1 MSKADAPQNAKSSED
16 LPSEG
21 LTSGGASTPAVP
33 HHVAIIMDGN
43 GRWAAARGLPRVE
56 GHRRGVEA
64 LRRTIRA
71 AGEIGIKV
79 ITIFS
84 FSSENWSRPAAE
96 VGELMG
102 LLRRFIRND
111 LAELHKS
118 GVRVRIIGE
127 RAGLEADIGRL
138 LTEAEELTKNNTKL
152 TLVVAFNYGARQ
164 EIARAARLTAEEVA
178 QGRLK
183 PEDITV
189 DTIGGF
195 LDTADLPDPD
205 LIIRTSGEQRLS
217 NFLLWQSAYSELVF
231 VPVNW
236 PDFDRTVLEDAI
248 REYQQRERRFGGL
261 AAKAAQ
267 AGS

>member
-1 MSKADAPQNAKSSED
+1 MPMSDSKFEAELPQDAKSA
-16 LPSEG
+16 
-21 LTSGGASTPAVP
+21 ASAPDFAVP
-33 HHVAIIMDGN
+33 RHVAIIMDGN

-71 AGEIGIKV
+71 AGELGIKV
-79 ITIFS
+79 LTIFS

-96 VGELMG
+96 IGELMG

-111 LAELHKS
+111 LAELHRS
-118 GVRVRIIGE
+118 GVRVRVTGE
-127 RAGLEADIGRL
+127 REGLEADIGRL
-138 LTEAEELTKNNTKL
+138 LVEAEELTKDNTGL

-164 EIARAARLTAEEVA
+164 EISRAVKRIVDDVT

-183 PEDITV
+183 RDDITP
-189 DTIGGF
+189 DTVSGY
-195 LDTADLPDPD
+195 LDAADLPDPD

-231 VPVNW
+231 VPSNW
-236 PDFDRTVLEDAI
+236 PDFDRAALEGAI
-248 REYQQRERRFGGL
+248 AEYQQRERRFGGL
-261 AAKAAQ
+261 VAKT
-267 AGS
+267 GS

>member
-1 MSKADAPQNAKSSED
+1 MSEAE
-16 LPSEG
+16 
-21 LTSGGASTPAVP
+21 VP
-33 HHVAIIMDGN
+33 HEVAPRHVAIHDDGD

-71 AGEIGIKV
+71 ASEIGIKF

-84 FSSENWSRPAAE
+84 FSAENWSRPAKE

-111 LAELHKS
+111 LAELHRS
-118 GVRVRIIGE
+118 GVRVRVIGE
-127 RAGLEADIGRL
+127 RVQLDPEIGRL
-138 LTEAEELTKNNTKL
+138 LVEAEELTRNNDGI

-164 EIARAARLTAEEVA
+164 EITRAAQRIAEKVAKGSLTPAE
-178 QGRLK
+178 
-183 PEDITV
+183 ITMETV
-189 DTIGGF
+189 SAF
-195 LDTADLPDPD
+195 LDAPDIPDPD

-231 VPVNW
+231 VPTYW
-236 PDFDRTVLEDAI
+236 PDFDRTALEAAI

-261 AAKAAQ
+261 VAKT
-267 AGS
+267 GS

>member
-1 MSKADAPQNAKSSED
+1 MTKSEAEVATME
-16 LPSEG
+16 P
-21 LTSGGASTPAVP
+21 AFAVP
-33 HHVAIIMDGN
+33 RHVAIIMDGN

-71 AGEIGIKV
+71 AAELGIGIV
-79 ITIFS
+79 TIFS
-84 FSSENWSRPAAE
+84 FSAENWSRPPE
-96 VGELMG
+96 EIRELMG

-127 RAGLEADIGRL
+127 REDLDSDIAKL
-138 LTEAEELTKNNTKL
+138 LIEAEELTRNNTKL

-164 EIARAARLTAEEVA
+164 EIARAARRIAEQVT
-178 QGRLK
+178 QGRLS
-183 PEDITV
+183 PNEVTTETV
-189 DTIGGF
+189 GRF
-195 LDTADLPDPD
+195 LDAPDLPDPD

-236 PDFDRTVLEDAI
+236 PDFDRATLEGAI
-248 REYQQRERRFGGL
+248 REYRQRERRFGGL
-261 AAKAAQ
+261 IAKT
-267 AGS
+267 GS

>member
-1 MSKADAPQNAKSSED
+1 MSKAEVPPSAKSAD
-16 LPSEG
+16 DGP
-21 LTSGGASTPAVP
+21 TSAMPR
-33 HHVAIIMDGN
+33 HVAIIMDGN

-71 AGEIGIKV
+71 AGEMGIKV

-111 LAELHKS
+111 LAELHRS

-138 LTEAEELTKNNTKL
+138 LIEAEELTNKNAGL

-164 EIARAARLTAEEVA
+164 ELARAARRAAEEVL

-183 PEDITV
+183 PEDITA
-189 DTIGGF
+189 DRLGGF
-195 LDTADLPDPD
+195 LDAPDLPDPD
-205 LIIRTSGEQRLS
+205 VIIRTSGEQRLS

-236 PDFDRTVLEDAI
+236 PDFDRAALEGAI
-248 REYQQRERRFGGL
+248 REYRQRERRFGGL
-261 AAKAAQ
+261 AAKTA
-267 AGS
+267 S

>member
-1 MSKADAPQNAKSSED
+1 MPEAEMPHS
-16 LPSEG
+16 
-21 LTSGGASTPAVP
+21 AVP
-33 HHVAIIMDGN
+33 PFERTPRHVAIIMDGN

-71 AGEIGIKV
+71 ASEIGIKF

-84 FSSENWSRPAAE
+84 FSAENWSRPAKE

-111 LAELHKS
+111 LAELHRS
-118 GVRVRIIGE
+118 GVRMRVIGE
-127 RAGLEADIGRL
+127 RVQLDPEIGRL
-138 LTEAEELTKNNTKL
+138 LVEAEELTKSNDGL

-164 EIARAARLTAEEVA
+164 EITRAAQRIAEKVAKGSLTAAEITMETVSECLDA
-178 QGRLK
+178 
-183 PEDITV
+183 PDI
-189 DTIGGF
+189 
-195 LDTADLPDPD
+195 PDPD

-231 VPVNW
+231 VPTYW
-236 PDFDRTVLEDAI
+236 PDFDRAALETAI

-261 AAKAAQ
+261 AAKT
-267 AGS
+267 GS